1 MQSNWLLHLEL
12 QTECVGWDIDIIE
25 MIRSMITGL

>member
-12 QTECVGWDIDIIE
+12 QTEGVGWDIDIIE
-25 MIRSMITGL
+25 MITGL